1 MQMNCVVRKYEV
13 PMIERYE
20 VYVETGYGTSVNV
33 ELPEI
38 DGSKEEGE
46 W

>member
-1 MQMNCVVRKYEV
+1 MQKKREIK
-13 PMIERYE
+13 RYE
-20 VYVETGYGTSVNV
+20 IPAVEIFDVKVEGGYKDSIFV